1 MKTPLFLSSTA
12 LLYAALHA
20 YAIEIPEPAPLGK
33 SATRAYRQVMP
44 DGRVIYSDKPV
55 KGAKIVET
63 ITVEPAG
70 KRNVVDVDTNRK
82 PAAEPRPVPVPVD
95 RVAAIPAAGKTRTLK
110 DAQSDVI
117 RAEMALEDARRR
129 QQSGVEP
136 LPGERTGN
144 VNGTSRL
151 NRDYWARQEALAQDV
166 QEAQE
171 QLRKAEAE
179 RNRLRPVR

>member
-1 MKTPLFLSSTA
+1 MRTFLFVPAA
-12 LLYAALHA
+12 LLYMAVQAGA
-20 YAIEIPEPAPLGK
+20 TEIPEPAPLGK

-44 DGRVIYSDKPV
+44 DGRVVYSDKRV
-55 KGAKIVET
+55 KGAKTTGT
-63 ITVEPAG
+63 ITVEPSGTRHAV
-70 KRNVVDVDTNRK
+70 NVDATRE
-82 PAAEPRPVPVPVD
+82 PAAKLCPVPVPID
-95 RVAAIPAAGKTRTLK
+95 RVTAIPAPGKRHTLE

-117 RAEMALEDARRR
+117 YAETVLEDARRR
-129 QQSGVEP
+129 QQAGVEP

-166 QEAQE
+166 RKARER
-171 QLRKAEAE
+171 LRKAEAE